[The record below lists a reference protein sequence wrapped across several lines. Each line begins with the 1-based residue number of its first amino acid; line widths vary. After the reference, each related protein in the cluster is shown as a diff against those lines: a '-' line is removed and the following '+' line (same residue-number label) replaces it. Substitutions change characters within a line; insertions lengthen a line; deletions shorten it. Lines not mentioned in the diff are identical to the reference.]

1 MSHHQYSNP
10 NNNATL
16 CVPNEGTTRPCSV
29 DPLAEATQ
37 KLSLNETRPVTAL
50 QGGSLF
56 QLANKQEVIY
66 RKARIVDYL
75 LEFEDHCDSLLLS
88 YENQDKEFSHNLLA
102 TPSLRSVF
110 IAVTCGNE
118 VPKDA
123 VASRIYIE
131 HMLLARCRFACVQK
145 FRLSLYIDNIRD
157 DDTKKQVIRE
167 VDDELRYIHD
177 LLENFCSAPS
187 LKQNRQIVQDW
198 MLDDL
203 VEKEEGTMSSEDT
216 EEMSVNSY

>member
-1 MSHHQYSNP
+1 MSHLYSNS
-10 NNNATL
+10 NSNATR
-16 CVPNEGTTRPCSV
+16 CVPTFVGTTTPCNV
-29 DPLAEATQ
+29 DPLAEAAQ
-37 KLSLNETRPVTAL
+37 KLSINDTRSVTAL
-50 QGGSLF
+50 QGESLC
-56 QLANKQEVIY
+56 QVANKHEVIY

-88 YENQDKEFSHNLLA
+88 YENQDKEFSHNLLT
-102 TPSLRSVF
+102 TPSLRSVL
-110 IAVTCGNE
+110 IAATSGIELPN
-118 VPKDA
+118 DS

-145 FRLSLYIDNIRD
+145 FRLSLYIDHIHD
-157 DDTKKQVIRE
+157 DDTKKQVLRE
-167 VDDELRYIHD
+167 VDDELRYIYD

-203 VEKEEGTMSSEDT
+203 LEKEEGTMSSEDT